1 MTPAIPTFSSTVY
14 YYVLRL
20 YVPILL
26 LTHSASPDRSP
37 NRSRYVYI
45 GTIAKANAM
54 AIPVIRNVGCGHA
67 RQRTSNARLRNAE
80 PTGTKAHAWTPTL

>member
-26 LTHSASPDRSP
+26 LSHSASPDRSP

-45 GTIAKANAM
+45 STMAKANAM
-54 AIPVIRNVGCGHA
+54 AIPVIRSVGCGHA
-67 RQRTSNARLRNAE
+67 RQRTSNALAQCRTHWHHGAHIE
-80 PTGTKAHAWTPTL
+80 PPTF